1 MNTPSR
7 MFLFFYTLL
16 TINVTAA
23 MKSIAFLLPF
33 LLMTSAA
40 AQTATETEEAGKDRA
55 RAETGAP
62 DNGKISARIYANF
75 SYSLNRQDPT
85 TAFEV
90 KRAYFGYSRQLDEHF
105 SGEVKLDIGSPDDVS
120 EYSLIRRYTYFKNA
134 YVAYTNGRL
143 RAWFGLFDM
152 LQFKTQEKFWG
163 YRYLYKSYMDQY
175 RFGPSADLGAGIRYR
190 LAGFVSADL
199 VISNG
204 EGYQNLQFDNVYKTG
219 VGITLEPP
227 PDLTIRGYYTI
238 HTREDPQMCLAGFVG
253 YRFERL
259 RFACEGILQKN
270 YRFNRDHNRYG
281 YSAYATFALSDRW
294 EFFARYDQV
303 FSNILPEDDIPWNLT
318 DDGSAI
324 VGGVQFTPMEM
335 VHLSLNY
342 QDWMEYAEN
351 GVVRPFL
358 YLNVELNF

>member
-1 MNTPSR
+1 
-7 MFLFFYTLL
+7 
-16 TINVTAA
+16 
-23 MKSIAFLLPF
+23 
-33 LLMTSAA
+33 
-40 AQTATETEEAGKDRA
+40 
-55 RAETGAP
+55 
-62 DNGKISARIYANF
+62 
-75 SYSLNRQDPT
+75 
-85 TAFEV
+85 
-90 KRAYFGYSRQLDEHF
+90 
-105 SGEVKLDIGSPDDVS
+105 
-120 EYSLIRRYTYFKNA
+120 
-134 YVAYTNGRL
+134 
-143 RAWFGLFDM
+143 M

-190 LAGFVSADL
+190 LTRSISADL

-219 VGITLEPP
+219 VGMTLEPV
-227 PDLTIRGYYTI
+227 PDFTIRIYYTV
-238 HTREDPQMCLAGFVG
+238 HTREDPQMCFAGFAG
-253 YRFERL
+253 YRFKRF
-259 RFACEGILQKN
+259 RFACEGILQRN
-270 YRFNRDHNRYG
+270 YRFNRDHNRCG

-303 FSNILPEDDIPWNLT
+303 FSNILPEDDIPWNLA

-358 YLNVELNF
+358 YLNVELIF